1 MLQVKEME
9 TTSIRMKMIE
19 EHKER
24 VTKVCVQS
32 SDLDDDCKDQTEF
45 IYILRPSVTYMAC
58 I

>member
-24 VTKVCVQS
+24 VTKIRVQS
-32 SDLDDDCKDQTEF
+32 SDLDDDCKD
-45 IYILRPSVTYMAC
+45 
-58 I
+58 